1 MSDAERCAES
11 QLARDQRGILAKPP
25 PIIGLEIFVATPV
38 ASQIDREAVPA
49 GELFDDTVP
58 EAAVKTGGMGEQN
71 RGPTPLP
78 LPYGKMVNAKQ
89 IHVQ

>member
-1 MSDAERCAES
+1 MSNAQRAAQS
-11 QLARDQRGILAKPP
+11 QLARDQCGILAKPP

-38 ASQIDREAVPA
+38 ASQIYCETGPARELPDN
-49 GELFDDTVP
+49 LVP
-58 EAAVKTGGMGEQN
+58 EAPVKTGGVGEQN
-71 RGPTPLP
+71 RRTTAWP